1 MEEVGNLLVT
11 KLVYVMMLL
20 LMAKA
25 KVCNFIENILN
36 PK

>member
-1 MEEVGNLLVT
+1 
-11 KLVYVMMLL
+11 MMLL

-36 PK
+36 PKWLIESSELTVRSF